1 MPTASH
7 KKRKK
12 TIRAMHA
19 TSECTEHVHDWLAQ
33 ASAIGWSDS
42 DIEGLVSVL
51 KIAKDESRVVEI
63 KPAVI
68 HMLSIGSYVLDGINR
83 DGERVESVIPYS
95 RPWTWAASRPI
106 VSLMRATTEESY
118 GPWCAKHGVECH
130 PVDQQCGIHD
140 IVTIET
146 CDCGKYHERQCDVG
160 RRIAE
165 ERVEEELRAAEER
178 KRGTAQLPA
187 VAQAWVAPKTK
198 RKRVTKATG
207 WLLPGQTAMNLPG
220 PTKT

>member
-1 MPTASH
+1 MAASRTSH
-7 KKRKK
+7 KKK

-19 TSECTEHVHDWLAQ
+19 TSERTEHVHDWQSQ

-42 DIEGLVSVL
+42 DIDGLVSVL

-68 HMLSIGSYVLDGINR
+68 HMLSIGSYVLDGIDRNGQR
-83 DGERVESVIPYS
+83 AESVIPYS

-106 VSLMRATTEESY
+106 VSLTRPIVEEVEK
-118 GPWCAKHGVECH
+118 PWCAKHGVECH
-130 PVDQQCGIHD
+130 PTEQRCGIHD
-140 IVTIET
+140 IAVIET
-146 CDCGKYHERQCDVG
+146 CDCGKYHERQCEVG

-165 ERVEEELRAAEER
+165 ERVEEELRAAEMR
-178 KRGTAQLPA
+178 KRSTAQLPA
-187 VAQAWVAPKTK
+187 VAPAWVAPKTK

-207 WLLPGQTAMNLPG
+207 WLLPGQTAMEL
-220 PTKT
+220 PTK